1 MRHRCLE
8 SQHPVPQIAS
18 IFRYGVNTLG
28 EPAGATTDSFGRHQ
42 KARRLG
48 PALGRV
54 HLAHAN
60 FRGLRVLSLESRRSI
75 EVAKLIRT
83 YGGEPFLVPCMR
95 EIPLASNTD
104 ALDFADALL
113 RGEFDLVVFFTGIG
127 VRALV
132 EAVATMRDREAFLKA
147 LRKVKIAARG
157 PKPYTAL
164 RELQVPVAATAP
176 EPATWRE
183 LMQAIEQEL
192 GPSLAEMRV
201 AVQEYGASNPE
212 FLTDL
217 TLKCGSVT
225 KVPVYQWAL
234 PEDLAPL
241 EECVHGIARGNYDVL
256 LFMTAVQVIHLFQVA
271 ERLQSVPAMRAGLL
285 SMAIIS
291 IGPTTTEELAH
302 YGITPDF
309 EPSRPKM
316 GFIVNE
322 AAQYAGKVLEQK
334 RGGDALKVAIPPN
347 AEPHARPAS
356 FPGTPEF
363 QDKSSVPRVA
373 VSTSTMA
380 GFRDGLAQIDFLHEI
395 SSRIASA
402 DSFHVVLNRIVE
414 FVTSVIPCD
423 SCFIYVLDED
433 KLVLRASK
441 NPHADLVDRLGVQ
454 YGQGITGWVAEH
466 REPVAISSNASNDP
480 RFKPFKNLPEDRFEA
495 MLCTPILCASKVV
508 GVINLQ
514 HRLTYQ
520 HSTNEVRLL
529 SMLGFLVGAE
539 IERARLESENVQLTG
554 RLETRKAV
562 DRAKGILQRDLS
574 MSEDEAY
581 RAMQTESRQRRKSMR
596 EIAEAVILGEDLRKA
611 QAGGIEAKHSK
622 AASDDADQDRKSK
635 V

>member
-1 MRHRCLE
+1 M
-8 SQHPVPQIAS
+8 
-18 IFRYGVNTLG
+18 
-28 EPAGATTDSFGRHQ
+28 
-42 KARRLG
+42 
-48 PALGRV
+48 
-54 HLAHAN
+54 AHAN

-95 EIPLASNTD
+95 EIPLSSNTD
-104 ALDFADALL
+104 ALDFSDALL

-132 EAVATMRDREAFLKA
+132 DTVATKHDRETFLAA
-147 LRKVKIAARG
+147 LRTVKVAARG
-157 PKPYTAL
+157 PKPYTVL
-164 RELQVPVAATAP
+164 REFKVPVAVTAP

-183 LMQAIEQEL
+183 LMQVIDGEF
-192 GPSLAEMRV
+192 GPSLSELRV

-212 FLTDL
+212 FLMDL
-217 TLKCGSVT
+217 TLKCASVV

-234 PEDLAPL
+234 PEDLTPL
-241 EECVHGIARGNYDVL
+241 EECVQGIARGAYDVL

-271 ERLQSVPAMRAGLL
+271 ERLQRVAEMRAGLL
-285 SMAIIS
+285 SMVIVS
-291 IGPTTTEELAH
+291 IGPTTTEELTH

-322 AAQYAGKVLEQK
+322 AAQYAGKLLEQK
-334 RGGDALKVAIPPN
+334 RGGEALKISHITDPDTA
-347 AEPHARPAS
+347 ARPS
-356 FPGTPEF
+356 SSSTDSK
-363 QDKSSVPRVA
+363 DKDRPKVPRIA
-373 VSTSTMA
+373 SSTPTMA
-380 GFRDGLAQIDFLHEI
+380 GFRDGLAPIDFLHEI
-395 SSRIASA
+395 TSRIASA

-423 SCFIYVLDED
+423 SCFIYVLDDD

-441 NPHADLVDRLGVQ
+441 NPHADLVDQLGVQ
-454 YGQGITGWVAEH
+454 FGQGITGWVAEH

-480 RFKPFKNLPEDRFEA
+480 RFQPFKNLPEDHFEA

-539 IERARLESENVQLTG
+539 VERARLESENVELSG

-562 DRAKGILQRDLS
+562 DRAKGILQRDLAL
-574 MSEDEAY
+574 SEDEAY
-581 RAMQTESRQRRKSMR
+581 HAMQTESRQRRKSMR
-596 EIAEAVILGEDLRKA
+596 EIAEAVILGEDLRKS
-611 QAGGIEAKHSK
+611 QSGGGVSKDVKSAILGPNREGMPTGPEPGARMAKPK
-622 AASDDADQDRKSK
+622 PASY
-635 V
+635 